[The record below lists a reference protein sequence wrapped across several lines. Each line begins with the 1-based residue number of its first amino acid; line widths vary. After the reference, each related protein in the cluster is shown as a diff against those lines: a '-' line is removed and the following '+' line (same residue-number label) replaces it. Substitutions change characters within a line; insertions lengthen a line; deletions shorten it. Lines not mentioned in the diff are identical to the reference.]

1 MLFLHDCFYM
11 FVRQRETS
19 VYFKCRSSDN
29 STLQACLGGFECL
42 NCGQFVYFADRSSGG
57 GGAARI
63 HQREKH
69 ALPQGTS
76 NTPAVVLLV
85 QEHLLFGSKE

>member
-1 MLFLHDCFYM
+1 MGSLF
-11 FVRQRETS
+11 
-19 VYFKCRSSDN
+19 
-29 STLQACLGGFECL
+29 TLQTAVQDE
-42 NCGQFVYFADRSSGG
+42 G
-57 GGAARI
+57 GGAAARI
-63 HQREKH
+63 HERGKH